1 MVTRKTV
8 GAVVGGV
15 GIVLSG
21 ALVTGAVSVPRTT
34 GPEALRPATAP
45 WATHLAAVDEALRA
59 GDVMA
64 AQKAWHAAYGAAL
77 GSRRWDGFAD
87 TGDAYLRVG
96 RASGSPAAGVPRA
109 RDLYLTALFRAR
121 DVGSLDGVL
130 RVAASFNALGD
141 REVTV
146 QATRMA
152 HRLAARG
159 VTPAQRAQLA
169 RLPIADKPDTIPAD
183 I

>member
-8 GAVVGGV
+8 GAVVGSLGL
-15 GIVLSG
+15 VLTS
-21 ALVTGAVSVPRTT
+21 ALVSGAVSVPWAA
-34 GPEALRPATAP
+34 GPAALRPAVAP
-45 WATHLAAVDEALRA
+45 WAGHLAMVDEALRA
-59 GDVMA
+59 GDVTA

-77 GSRRWDGFAD
+77 GSRRWEGFAD
-87 TGDAYLRVG
+87 TGDAYLRIG

-109 RDLYLTALFRAR
+109 RDLYLSALFRAR

-130 RVAASFNALGD
+130 RVAASFDALGD

-146 QATRMA
+146 QAVRMA

-159 VTPAQRAQLA
+159 ATPAQRAQLA
-169 RLPIADKPDTIPAD
+169 RLPVADKPDTIPAD